1 MDGQTQIPNA
11 PETKLGLLENVIG
24 FLRVWDEIRDL
35 LHRELPETLGLV

>member
-1 MDGQTQIPNA
+1 MR

-35 LHRELPETLGLV
+35 LHRELPETLGIV